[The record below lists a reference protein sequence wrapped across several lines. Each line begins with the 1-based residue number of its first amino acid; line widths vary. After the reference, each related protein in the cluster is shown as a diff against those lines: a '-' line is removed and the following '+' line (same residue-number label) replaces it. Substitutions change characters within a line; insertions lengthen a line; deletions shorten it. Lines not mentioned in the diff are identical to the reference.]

1 MQSIDFLKLV
11 ETDIKTIT
19 LEKSLE
25 NVIEHLSTINQQI
38 IPVLDENSKLIGIVD
53 FDTLRPIAF
62 NPFRIKFTSVQ
73 EVITQPKA
81 IINYDDGMEIIMN
94 KFETTNETELPVIK
108 NGKFFGLISKI
119 AILEDKIEGLK

>member
-1 MQSIDFLKLV
+1 MV

-38 IPVLDENSKLIGIVD
+38 IPVLDENAKLIGIVD
-53 FDTLRPIAF
+53 FETIRPIAF

-81 IINYDDGMEIIMN
+81 IIKYDDGMEIIMN
-94 KFETTNETELPVIK
+94 KFETTNETVLPVVK
-108 NGKFFGLISKI
+108 NGKFFGLITKI
-119 AILEDKIEGLK
+119 VILEAYRETLKDMIIE